1 MNPRDPFQELQDAL
15 SFPTSPDFRARVR
28 QQLAMPPARSRFS
41 ANAGVAM
48 AAGLILAAGAGVL
61 ILRDQTVEP
70 RTAQLASVEP
80 PMIRSTVPQTTSP
93 LAPVSRAS
101 VPQVFRSAAPQV
113 ASPAAV
119 QASSPFE
126 TLVPDDQLRA
136 LDHLLSAMRTGRATV
151 PAEVVAEEVNDLG
164 QRVLK
169 ALVIEPM
176 KVEPLPGTPGEP
188 NKDPVKDPIK

>member
-15 SFPTSPDFRARVR
+15 SFPASPDFRARVR
-28 QQLAMPPARSRFS
+28 QQLAVPPARSRFS
-41 ANAGVAM
+41 SNVGLAM
-48 AAGLILAAGAGVL
+48 AAGVMLAAAAGVT
-61 ILRDQTVEP
+61 ILRDRTGEP
-70 RTAQLASVEP
+70 RTAQLTTAAP
-80 PMIRSTVPQTTSP
+80 PMIQSSVPQTTSP
-93 LAPVSRAS
+93 VAPVSKAS
-101 VPQVFRSAAPQV
+101 VRQVFRSAAPQV
-113 ASPAAV
+113 ASAGAV

-136 LDHLLSAMRTGRATV
+136 LDHLLSTMRTGRATV
-151 PAEVVAEEVNDLG
+151 PAEVATEEVNDLG